1 MSQILFPDFYLYMNS
16 IYNVGNNIPH
26 RWRAFQNLYKCTYH
40 VFDKCIHEI
49 CKFNLRKGL
58 CSIFKYYSP
67 VWQPSMPKCWT
78 EFKERL
84 NFSSHQQQTSVKAYN
99 FKICSSQLILSFS
112 PDKKAVFRREGI
124 LDDVD
129 KKATLTHLWTMLAS
143 KQYRIEI
150 RSLYTTMLL
159 RYSPL
164 RRWRWLAAAPPGLAP
179 PRYQWLCECMY
190 LPSHRIDSR
199 LWTT

>member
-16 IYNVGNNIPH
+16 IHNVGNNIPH

-67 VWQPSMPKCWT
+67 VWQLISSPSMPKCWT

-84 NFSSHQQQTSVKAYN
+84 NFSSHQQPASVKAYN
-99 FKICSSQLILSFS
+99 FKIVVNSFYLLARTKRQHLEERGS
-112 PDKKAVFRREGI
+112 LMMLTKKPHWHIYEQC
-124 LDDVD
+124 
-129 KKATLTHLWTMLAS
+129 W
-143 KQYRIEI
+143 
-150 RSLYTTMLL
+150 L
-159 RYSPL
+159 RNNT
-164 RRWRWLAAAPPGLAP
+164 
-179 PRYQWLCECMY
+179 E
-190 LPSHRIDSR
+190 
-199 LWTT
+199 